1 MASTNYLDLLR
12 DLVRLDTTNPPGN
25 EGAAAELL
33 RSALDAAGTETYIH
47 TGDSGRPSLIAQL
60 PGPTDVPAL
69 VLVSH
74 TDVVGVEEDCWSHDP
89 FGGDVADG
97 HLWGRGALDMKGIAV
112 MHAAA
117 VIAAASGDN
126 APSREVIFVS
136 FADEEAG
143 GRHGA
148 ELVLREVP
156 ERLGFRDGRPL
167 PVALGE
173 GAFGLTEVIDRP
185 LMPIVVG
192 EKAALWLKLT
202 AVGEPGHGALPPQRQ
217 ANVNLARAVAKI
229 SGYATPRV
237 HPVMREQ
244 FATLAR
250 HSGKPRSLVF
260 NALASAAGSQ
270 VGRAIQKPLRKQGVI
285 ASLLADTITPTRL
298 EAGYKH
304 NVVPGEAKASFD
316 CRLLPDT
323 DIDSLLKDLSHRCER
338 YGVTVSEMARHSSGV
353 SRRGAFFAEVER
365 ASAAMVEAPIVVP
378 SLTAGMTDLRFFRQR
393 GASAY
398 GWVPLVLAPDLLAT
412 IHGHDERIPVE
423 AFERGV
429 QVMTEVV
436 GAMAART

>member
-1 MASTNYLDLLR
+1 MALSYLDLLR

-33 RSALDAAGTETYIH
+33 RAALDAAGAETYIH
-47 TGDSGRPSLIAQL
+47 AADSGRPSVIGRV

-74 TDVVGVEEDCWSHDP
+74 TDVVGVEDDCWSHDP
-89 FGGDVADG
+89 FGGDVTDG
-97 HLWGRGALDMKGIAV
+97 YLWGRGTLDMKGVVV
-112 MHAAA
+112 MHVAA
-117 VIAAASGDN
+117 VIAAAVGES
-126 APSREVIFVS
+126 APRREVIFVS

-143 GRHGA
+143 GRQGA

-156 ERLGFRDGRPL
+156 ERLGFGDGRPL

-173 GAFGLTEVIDRP
+173 GAFGLTGVVDRP

-192 EKAALWLKLT
+192 EKSALWLELT

-217 ANVNLARAVAKI
+217 ASVNLARAVAKI

-237 HPVMREQ
+237 HPVMRHQ
-244 FATLAR
+244 FAILAG
-250 HSGKPRSLVF
+250 HSSKPRSLVF

-323 DIDSLLKDLSHRCER
+323 DVDLLLKDLAERCER
-338 YGVTVSEMARHSSGV
+338 YGVTVREMARHSSGV
-353 SRRGAFFAEVER
+353 SSRTELFGEAER
-365 ASAAMVEAPIVVP
+365 ASAAMVEGPVVVP

-393 GASAY
+393 GAAAY
-398 GWVPLVLAPDLLAT
+398 GWVPLVLDPDLLST
-412 IHGHDERIPVE
+412 IHGHDERISVE
-423 AFERGV
+423 SFERGV

-436 GAMAART
+436 GAMSARG